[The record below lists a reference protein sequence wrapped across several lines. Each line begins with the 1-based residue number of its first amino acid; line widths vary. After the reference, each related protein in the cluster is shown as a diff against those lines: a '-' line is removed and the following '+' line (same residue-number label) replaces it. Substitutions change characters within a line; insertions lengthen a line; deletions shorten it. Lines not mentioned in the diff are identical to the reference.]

1 MLDLPGWTW
10 QVLAGAACGLAL
22 GVLIGLW
29 RRRRARAADSA
40 DAARRGEPAPA
51 TAPPGRAD
59 SPQQRLL
66 ERLREQNLQLT
77 TQLRA
82 NADLHAKQFV
92 DKNQEQLA
100 EKLRHQR
107 EMEEARQ
114 KHSAELSYLM
124 KVVLE
129 QVDALQKA
137 HGQHVR
143 VLDAEID
150 RLKALAHAR
159 PQPAAAGAR
168 PETDTARRL
177 EDAATEVHAV
187 EFAATRAL
195 ESLRDR

>member
-29 RRRRARAADSA
+29 RRRRARAAD
-40 DAARRGEPAPA
+40 AAKLAQRGEPA
-51 TAPPGRAD
+51 TVPPGRAD

-168 PETDTARRL
+168 PETDTDTARRL

>member
-1 MLDLPGWTW
+1 MLDLPGWAW
-10 QVLAGAACGLAL
+10 QVPVGAASGLAL
-22 GVLIGLW
+22 GMLIGVW
-29 RRRRARAADSA
+29 RRRRARAATA
-40 DAARRGEPAPA
+40 DAPGRVEPEASAAPA
-51 TAPPGRAD
+51 GRPD

-77 TQLRA
+77 TQLRS
-82 NADLHAKQFV
+82 NADLHARQFV

-107 EMEEARQ
+107 EMEESRQ

-129 QVDALQKA
+129 QIDALQKA
-137 HGQHVR
+137 HGLHVR
-143 VLDAEID
+143 ALDAEID
-150 RLKALAHAR
+150 RLKSLAQ
-159 PQPAAAGAR
+159 PKKGSPAAAGAP
-168 PETDTARRL
+168 PEAETSRRL
-177 EDAATEVHAV
+177 EEAMTEVRAV